1 MILRIKLPQPL
12 FLYYPIK
19 GPLEDVSASF
29 TFHRYAVMLT
39 AAGGEVEKATW
50 AKPDDL
56 CQWYRKATEL
66 VLTITETEQSR
77 HPIANLITA
86 PLHEKLLELIEGMT
100 LQVLRVIRN
109 VGIAPELPESLPRE
123 DSLEEELRTWGPEVS
138 EDGVTWTPV
147 FPPEPR
153 RGFRSLLG
161 GLLGPRKEGFAMN
174 AELNVTRWD
183 YVCEVLE
190 DNIEIPPEDEFLT
203 NTTGHLRGRNYRL
216 AVVDAVIGLE
226 MVLSRYLKAY
236 LGVAK
241 GLSKPRIKDF
251 LRHDFGLTARLS
263 GILDL
268 TVHESY
274 LKDINLDDVLKA
286 VGWRNGIVHRTGQ
299 LPPEVPTEVVRE
311 VINAVLHL
319 ARMLAELHVDVLALP
334 DRKKIGEAVRKSWSR
349 RISWLRI
356 WIKPWHR
363 VEVEVECFG
372 DTLSREEM
380 RRIAE
385 DLGTHLKARDPRFD
399 PSVGLRV
406 SYYQSFPRKY
416 LGGYFV
422 GLVRLK
428 GEPLFET
435 PPATPA
441 GSGSKTEGPAS
452 ASTDSDTTDSPTSR
466 SASRESVS

>member
-12 FLYYPIK
+12 FLFDPIK

-56 CQWYRKATEL
+56 CQWYRRATEL

-86 PLHEKLLELIEGMT
+86 PLHKELLELIEGVT

-174 AELNVTRWD
+174 AELNVLHWEHIR
-183 YVCEVLE
+183 EVLE

-226 MVLSRYLKAY
+226 IVLSRYLKAY
-236 LGVAK
+236 LAVAK
-241 GLSKPRIKDF
+241 GLSKPRIRDF

-268 TVHESY
+268 TMHESY
-274 LKDINLDDVLKA
+274 LKDVNLDHVLKA
-286 VGWRNGIVHRTGQ
+286 VEWRNGIVHRTGR
-299 LPPEVPTEVVRE
+299 LPSEVPAKTVRE
-311 VINAVLHL
+311 VLNAVFQL
-319 ARMLAELHVDVLALP
+319 ARTLAELHLDVLARP
-334 DRKKIGEAVRKSWSR
+334 DRTKIGEAMTKSWSG
-349 RISWLRI
+349 RISWPRI

-363 VEVEVECFG
+363 VEVEVECYG
-372 DTLSREEM
+372 DPLSREEM
-380 RRIAE
+380 SRIAE
-385 DLGTHLKARDPRFD
+385 DLGSHLKARDPRFD
-399 PSVGLRV
+399 PLVGLGVR
-406 SYYQSFPRKY
+406 YYQSFPREY
-416 LGGYFV
+416 LGEYFV
-422 GLVRLK
+422 GRVRLR
-428 GEPLFET
+428 GEPLLEP
-435 PPATPA
+435 PPATTA

-452 ASTDSDTTDSPTSR
+452 ASTDSGTPDSPTS
-466 SASRESVS
+466 